1 MIKDVDSRISQFE
14 DRLEAKKARYIKEFT
29 ALDTAMMQAESQLEM
44 MYSQLGMGQE

>member
-1 MIKDVDSRISQFE
+1 MSMSEFLSLNH
-14 DRLEAKKARYIKEFT
+14 RLEAKKARYIKEFT